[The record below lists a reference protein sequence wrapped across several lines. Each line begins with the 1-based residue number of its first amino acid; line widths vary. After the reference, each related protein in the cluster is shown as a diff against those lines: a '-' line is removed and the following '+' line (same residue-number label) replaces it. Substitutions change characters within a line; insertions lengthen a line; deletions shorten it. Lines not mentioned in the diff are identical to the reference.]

1 MKKIISFLILFI
13 PWILSLI
20 IILNN
25 NFNIIT
31 ITYTIISL
39 LFYLL
44 FSIQLYKKI
53 KLNNYDNDF
62 ILNLCLFYIINQSFN
77 ICLFYY
83 KFIIL
88 SIMLFISIIIILYN
102 LKNT

>member
-31 ITYTIISL
+31 ITYTIISF

>member
-1 MKKIISFLILFI
+1 MKQIVSFLMLFI